1 MNPSTTS
8 RLRLTLCVLLVGG
21 TIYGLWPRTA
31 LRHPPGVLVAAEP
44 EQHLIAA
51 QPLPAQRG
59 WTLTA
64 AATYTIQARVLHT
77 RRYWD
82 DGSALVPYD
91 VALGWGP
98 MSDQSVLDQLK
109 ISQSTRFMFYA
120 WPGTPPIPGK
130 EIGCHSSNNHLIA
143 ASPAVAAVI
152 RKLRVG
158 QIVTLRGW
166 LVNATSPEGGHWN
179 TSLSR
184 TDDGPGACELFYV
197 ESARAEDDVI

>member
-1 MNPSTTS
+1 MNP
-8 RLRLTLCVLLVGG
+8 RLRLTLCVLLLGG
-21 TIYGLWPRTA
+21 TIYGLWPRPA

-44 EQHLIAA
+44 EQHLIAGH
-51 QPLPAQRG
+51 PLPATHG

-91 VALGWGP
+91 VALGWGR
-98 MSDQSVLDQLK
+98 MSDQTVLDQLK
-109 ISQSTRFMFYA
+109 ISQSTRFMFYRWENA
-120 WPGTPPIPGK
+120 PPIPAV
-130 EIGCHSSNNHLIA
+130 EIVCHASNNHLIA
-143 ASPAVAAVI
+143 ASPEVAAVI
-152 RKLRVG
+152 RRLRTG
-158 QIVTLRGW
+158 QIATLRGY
-166 LVNATSPEGGHWN
+166 LVNATGPDGGHWN
-179 TSLSR
+179 TSLAR

>member
-1 MNPSTTS
+1 MNA
-8 RLRLTLCVLLVGG
+8 RLRLAICTLL
-21 TIYGLWPRTA
+21 TSAAIYGLWPRPA

-44 EQHLIAA
+44 EQHLISGR
-51 QPLPAQRG
+51 PLPVQRG

-64 AATYTIQARVLHT
+64 AATYTIHARVLHT

-98 MSDQSVLDQLK
+98 MSDQAVLDRLK
-109 ISQSTRFMFYA
+109 ISQSTRFMFYQWA
-120 WPGTPPIPGK
+120 DTPPIPGK
-130 EIGCHSSNNHLIA
+130 EIGCHSSNNHIIA
-143 ASPAVAAVI
+143 ASPEVAAAI

-158 QIVTLRGW
+158 QIATLHGY
-166 LVNATSPEGGHWN
+166 LVNATGPDGGHWN

-197 ESARAEDDVI
+197 ESALAEDDVI

>member
-1 MNPSTTS
+1 MNA
-8 RLRLTLCVLLVGG
+8 RLRLALCGLLLGG
-21 TIYGLWPRTA
+21 AIYGLWPRPA

-44 EQHLIAA
+44 EQHLVAGP
-51 QPLPAQRG
+51 PLPAPHG

-64 AATYTIQARVLHT
+64 AASYTIKARVLHT

-91 VALGWGP
+91 VALGWGR
-98 MSDQSVLDQLK
+98 MSDQAVLDRLK
-109 ISQSTRFMFYA
+109 ISQSTRFMFYR
-120 WPGTPPIPGK
+120 WEDTPPIPGK

-152 RKLRVG
+152 RKLRTG
-158 QIVTLRGW
+158 QIATLRGY

-179 TSLSR
+179 TSLTR

-197 ESARAEDDVI
+197 ESALAEDDVI

>member
-1 MNPSTTS
+1 MNARR
-8 RLRLTLCVLLVGG
+8 RLACSVLLVGG
-21 TIYGLWPRTA
+21 ALYGLWPGLA

-44 EQHLIAA
+44 EQHLIPAR
-51 QPLPAQRG
+51 PLPPQRG

-91 VALGWGP
+91 VALGWGRL
-98 MSDQSVLDQLK
+98 SDQAVLDQLE

-120 WPGTPPIPGK
+120 WPGTPPIPAK
-130 EIGCHSSNNHLIA
+130 EIGGHASNNHVIA

-158 QIVTLRGW
+158 QIATLRGY

>member
-1 MNPSTTS
+1 MKA
-8 RLRLTLCVLLVGG
+8 RLRLTLCALLAGG
-21 TIYGLWPRTA
+21 AVFGLWPRPV

-44 EQHLIAA
+44 EQRLIPE

-64 AATYTIQARVLHT
+64 AATYAIQARVLHT

-82 DGSALVPYD
+82 DGGALVPYD

-98 MSDQSVLDQLK
+98 MSDQAVLDRLQ
-109 ISQSTRFMFYA
+109 ISQSTRFMFYRWKNA
-120 WPGTPPIPGK
+120 PPIPAK
-130 EIGCHSSNNHLIA
+130 EIVCHASNNHLIA
-143 ASPAVAAVI
+143 ATPAVAAVI
-152 RKLRVG
+152 RQLRTG

-166 LVNATSPEGGHWN
+166 LVNATGPGGGHWN

-184 TDDGPGACELFYV
+184 SDDGPGACDLFYV
-197 ESARAEDDVI
+197 ESARAEDDLI

>member
-1 MNPSTTS
+1 MNA
-8 RLRLTLCVLLVGG
+8 RLRLALCGLLLGAA
-21 TIYGLWPRTA
+21 IYGLWPRPA

-44 EQHLIAA
+44 EQHLIAGP
-51 QPLPAQRG
+51 PLPAPRG
-59 WTLTA
+59 WKLDA
-64 AATYTIQARVLHT
+64 VATYTIHARVLHT

-98 MSDQSVLDQLK
+98 MSDQAVLDRLK
-109 ISQSTRFMFYA
+109 ISQSTRFMFYQWA
-120 WPGTPPIPGK
+120 DTPPIPGK

-143 ASPAVAAVI
+143 ASPEVAAVI
-152 RKLRVG
+152 RKLRTG
-158 QIVTLRGW
+158 QIATLRGY
-166 LVNATSPEGGHWN
+166 LVNATGPDGGHWN

-197 ESARAEDDVI
+197 ESAQAEDDVI

>member
-1 MNPSTTS
+1 MNA
-8 RLRLTLCVLLVGG
+8 RLRLAVCAVLAG
-21 TIYGLWPRTA
+21 TAIYGLWPRRA

-44 EQHLIAA
+44 EQHLISG
-51 QPLPAQRG
+51 QPLPAPRG

-64 AATYTIQARVLHT
+64 AATYRIQARVLHT

-98 MSDQSVLDQLK
+98 MSDQAVLDRLK
-109 ISQSTRFMFYA
+109 ISQSTRFMFYQ
-120 WPGTPPIPGK
+120 WTDTPPIPGK

-143 ASPAVAAVI
+143 ANPEVAAVI

-158 QIVTLRGW
+158 QIATLRGY
-166 LVNATSPEGGHWN
+166 LVNATGPNGGHWN

-197 ESARAEDDVI
+197 ESAQAEDDVI